1 MTERTEP
8 RETICAV
15 AQDIMPLMLDNV
27 CSPESRS
34 FVEEHVQN
42 CEGCR
47 EALALMQAE
56 DRQIPSPEEATE
68 NRAQWKGVRRY
79 CKRLTSRGFLLGL
92 TVTILAAA
100 LAAAAY
106 WQLWVVDSTPVPLDE
121 YDVRLVRTAD
131 GWVARVFESGTYV
144 GQRSTLG
151 EGDGGIRIT
160 FCTSRIPKRGE
171 PHTVITPQY
180 YLHEGKLYR
189 ADVEVSL
196 DEGAY
201 IELGDEVTEIR
212 VGTPENDRVIYR
224 AGDEIPLCSAEEEE
238 EIRAHMQRTARADG
252 EIPWDGMAVRRA
264 EEEKI
269 S

>member
-1 MTERTEP
+1 M
-8 RETICAV
+8 
-15 AQDIMPLMLDNV
+15 
-27 CSPESRS
+27 
-34 FVEEHVQN
+34 
-42 CEGCR
+42 
-47 EALALMQAE
+47 
-56 DRQIPSPEEATE
+56 
-68 NRAQWKGVRRY
+68 
-79 CKRLTSRGFLLGL
+79 
-92 TVTILAAA
+92 
-100 LAAAAY
+100 
-106 WQLWVVDSTPVPLDE
+106 
-121 YDVRLVRTAD
+121 
-131 GWVARVFESGTYV
+131 ARVFESGTYV

-238 EIRAHMQRTARADG
+238 EIRAHIQRTARADG